1 MKRTVLFIVP
11 FLMIISVCGCGL
23 IHNEKSEQYS
33 EICRRLKMK
42 LPHCIVIEEYEDT
55 HGGFLGD
62 GTLTATL
69 KLGDDEE
76 CEAFKENIKETW
88 AMPPFANTLLSNA
101 LKYYFEPLEM
111 KFPQEN
117 YYYYY
122 LNRYTNNPESMG
134 AYTQNFTLAT
144 YIEDKNEL
152 YIYASD
158 S

>member
-1 MKRTVLFIVP
+1 MKRTVLFIVS
-11 FLMIISVCGCGL
+11 FLLIISVCGCGL
-23 IHNEKSEQYS
+23 IHNEKVDKYS
-33 EICRRLKMK
+33 EICRSMEIK
-42 LPHCIVIEEYEDT
+42 LPTCVIIEDYEDT

-69 KLGDDEE
+69 KLGNDEE
-76 CEAFKENIKETW
+76 CENFKEEIKESWMT
-88 AMPPFANTLLSNA
+88 PPFENTVLSYA
-101 LKYYFEPLEM
+101 LNEYFVKIVETET

-122 LNRYTNNPESMG
+122 INRFTDHPDV
-134 AYTQNFTLAT
+134 YTQNFTLAT